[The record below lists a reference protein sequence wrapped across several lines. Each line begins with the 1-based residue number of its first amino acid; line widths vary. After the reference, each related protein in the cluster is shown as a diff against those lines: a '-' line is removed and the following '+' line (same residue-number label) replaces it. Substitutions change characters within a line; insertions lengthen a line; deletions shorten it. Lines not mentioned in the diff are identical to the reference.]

1 MVEKADLTIIPFKN
15 DNYLYDYKTKTV
27 WSRQKNKR
35 TLRQKKMFNN
45 VYRLNYGVNKKYYE
59 YSPRAIEDLIAHP
72 EIKGDDIIT
81 IHQLRNNLHMTRGI
95 WDMRHC
101 SALIGAKH
109 TRYTSKGK
117 KVRGWTKSEIDK
129 AIKQYPKTFNH

>member
-1 MVEKADLTIIPFKN
+1 
-15 DNYLYDYKTKTV
+15 
-27 WSRQKNKR
+27 
-35 TLRQKKMFNN
+35 
-45 VYRLNYGVNKKYYE
+45 
-59 YSPRAIEDLIAHP
+59 
-72 EIKGDDIIT
+72 
-81 IHQLRNNLHMTRGI
+81 MTRGI